1 MAFVKE
7 RKKSTE
13 DKVFPEASS
22 QKLRIFFTGEGTE
35 GVAFLQVISEGGV
48 NDFCNRSKSTS

>member
-7 RKKSTE
+7 RKKSTV

-35 GVAFLQVISEGGV
+35 GVAF
-48 NDFCNRSKSTS
+48 CK